1 LIESGRFEMGA
12 SVDPLAGLDPL
23 TVPGAL
29 SVPGVAVDTE
39 ALLKL
44 RHLVRHIPERR
55 LAPTGMPG
63 GFVTRRRGR
72 GLETIDVRIFSYG
85 DDIRHVDHN
94 TTARTGVTHVRSFH
108 DERERTA
115 LLIADFR
122 PSMLWGTRRALR
134 SVAAA
139 EALALTGWRVNEAG
153 GRAGLIAFGSGPPVF
168 VAARGRERGM
178 IPVVGG
184 LAAAH
189 RAALLAAAGSHDL
202 QDQPLEVAL
211 EMAFG
216 LVPPGGSVFLAS
228 GLDHPGKDFD
238 SLATAL
244 NRRAA
249 LTVLLIT
256 DAFERAAPAGAYP
269 FATGKGGIRWAS
281 FGRAGKGGDGRRE
294 GNAAGGVDRRIAH
307 LHRLGIAAIPIDA
320 SAIPEVVAENLDRL
334 DGRAF

>member
-1 LIESGRFEMGA
+1 
-12 SVDPLAGLDPL
+12 
-23 TVPGAL
+23 
-29 SVPGVAVDTE
+29 
-39 ALLKL
+39 
-44 RHLVRHIPERR
+44 
-55 LAPTGMPG
+55 
-63 GFVTRRRGR
+63 
-72 GLETIDVRIFSYG
+72 
-85 DDIRHVDHN
+85 
-94 TTARTGVTHVRSFH
+94 
-108 DERERTA
+108 
-115 LLIADFR
+115 
-122 PSMLWGTRRALR
+122 
-134 SVAAA
+134 
-139 EALALTGWRVNEAG
+139 
-153 GRAGLIAFGSGPPVF
+153 
-168 VAARGRERGM
+168 
-178 IPVVGG
+178 
-184 LAAAH
+184 
-189 RAALLAAAGSHDL
+189 
-202 QDQPLEVAL
+202 
-211 EMAFG
+211 
-216 LVPPGGSVFLAS
+216 VFLAS